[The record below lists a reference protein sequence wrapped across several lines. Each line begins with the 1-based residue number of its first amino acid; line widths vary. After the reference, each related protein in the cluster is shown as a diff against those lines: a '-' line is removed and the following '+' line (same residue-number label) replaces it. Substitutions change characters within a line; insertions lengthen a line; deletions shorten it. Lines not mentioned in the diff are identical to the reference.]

1 MGDEKAQ
8 ESWWWNEEIAAL
20 VKEKQCL
27 FKLLKGPKKCRK
39 GCRCEKTAGANSVDA
54 GRRQEAWTI

>member
-1 MGDEKAQ
+1 MRRHK

-20 VKEKQCL
+20 VKEKQRL

-39 GCRCEKTAGANSVDA
+39 GADVRSQAGANSVDA